1 MAEILQKRTTLP
13 SGWFSDHY
21 HGHYT
26 FTDTHRRYISSI
38 TSTSTHHIGSLQHP
52 CHPHVAN
59 VIATNIKHSYGN
71 FFFHIFSIWI
81 NRVKSARGLSRA
93 VIINLPSICI
103 NTPMTTIYHG
113 DYHGDLFSLN
123 TTLPTKFA
131 KTRLRRPQ
139 PVWPPAQPLCW
150 DWINHRGN
158 HRDKRWSSGY
168 LYRLKAG

>member
-81 NRVKSARGLSRA
+81 NRVKSARGISRA
-93 VIINLPSICI
+93 VIINLSSICI

-113 DYHGDLFSLN
+113 DYHGDLSSLN
-123 TTLPTKFA
+123 ITY
-131 KTRLRRPQ
+131 
-139 PVWPPAQPLCW
+139 
-150 DWINHRGN
+150 
-158 HRDKRWSSGY
+158 Y
-168 LYRLKAG
+168 LYLLRDISLGVICCSSLFCAEYVYLFWLCMYIHT